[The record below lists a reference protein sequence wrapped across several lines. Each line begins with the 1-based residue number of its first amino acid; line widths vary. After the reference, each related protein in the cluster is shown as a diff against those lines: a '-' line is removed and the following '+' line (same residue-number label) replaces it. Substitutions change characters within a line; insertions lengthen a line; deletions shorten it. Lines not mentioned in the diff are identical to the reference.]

1 MSTTL
6 PLLVTILLLHR
17 SWPVRIKNGRGE
29 RIRTSD
35 PHNPIVVRY
44 QAALRPDRVFRA
56 PERQVVLAAQDVK
69 KLLEFHTYLLDDLL
83 TLRDI
88 RLRMFASQPLSC
100 ATNRKTIIIQEATYL
115 TNDQNVLKLIIT
127 TIAAP
132 FHRF

>member
-1 MSTTL
+1 M
-6 PLLVTILLLHR
+6 TILLLHR

-44 QAALRPDRVFRA
+44 QAALRPDRVFFCA
-56 PERQVVLAAQDVK
+56 QERRVVLAAQDVK
-69 KLLEFHTYLLDDLL
+69 KLLEFHAYLLDDLL
-83 TLRDI
+83 TLGYI
-88 RLRMFASQPLSC
+88 RLRIFASQPLSC
-100 ATNRKTIIIQEATYL
+100 ATNRKTIIIQQAAYL
-115 TNDQNVLKLIIT
+115 TNDQNVLTLIIT